1 MVWRHFARWGTVA
14 DVYFPGKR
22 GHKRVNYCFVTFE
35 DRSCAQRACDQS
47 ERTVHGWVSM
57 PMALLLWLLLYT
69 TLSPML
75 IPFWVTPLQPLDSI
89 SLAGARKQEAQLHL
103 APHSLPS
110 STAQPHDQV
119 AAAQMASLAGS
130 PGYTLWLRQQLDQLQ
145 ASMSAQASATFMPPH
160 SAQPDSLTRFKPQHQ
175 DLMSSATE
183 QQQYIYMQGVQDGMR
198 SNSLPAAALE
208 FSDRYA
214 TSPLDGYA
222 AHSAGASGVHGI
234 SHPPALFPPS
244 SAGAAS
250 VAGHRPGFMPGHN
263 MSDSQLLTQSNWQ
276 HPHGSQPAPH
286 FIPAGL
292 EQHHQQQQQL
302 ERSWHAHQA
311 ISIGEY
317 GVLALCAWLSLFDL
331 DSSSAWGK
339 SACIL
344 GMTDRALAKPL
355 HKTAI

>member
-1 MVWRHFARWGTVA
+1 M
-14 DVYFPGKR
+14 
-22 GHKRVNYCFVTFE
+22 NYCFVTFE
-35 DRSCAQRACDQS
+35 DWSCAQRACDQS

-57 PMALLLWLLLYT
+57 PIALLLWLLLYT
-69 TLSPML
+69 KLSPVL
-75 IPFWVTPLQPLDSI
+75 ILFWVSPLQPLDSI

-103 APHSLPS
+103 APDSIPS
-110 STAQPHDQV
+110 STAQPHDQLT
-119 AAAQMASLAGS
+119 AAQMASLAGS

-145 ASMSAQASATFMPPH
+145 ASMSAQASATFVPLH
-160 SAQPDSLTRFKPQHQ
+160 SAQADSLTRFKPRHQ
-175 DLMSSATE
+175 DLMSSAAE

-198 SNSLPAAALE
+198 SNSLPAAVVE
-208 FSDRYA
+208 SSDTYA

-222 AHSAGASGVHGI
+222 ARNSAIGASGVHGI

-250 VAGHRPGFMPGHN
+250 TAGRRPAFLPGQS
-263 MSDSQLLTQSNWQ
+263 MSDSQLTQLLTQSSWQ

-292 EQHHQQQQQL
+292 EQQQQQQQL

-311 ISIGEY
+311 TSIDEY

-331 DSSSAWGK
+331 DSASAWGK

-344 GMTDRALAKPL
+344 GMTDPASTL
-355 HKTAI
+355 